1 MASFSSKSVFLYISR
16 VLLYTQKCLLHTRP
30 LLPIFNFNNLC
41 SKIRF
46 KDSKQ
51 DLPFLS
57 HLFICRILFI
67 EAYKPTINYHITDLP
82 MHHSDDIYLLK
93 SQSNQCMKTSRLKQ
107 RAKSHIWHFI
117 QFSRKW
123 TFPWLI
129 LVMRSVNYLRHMS
142 FTRKTVLVSPCVI
155 FQNMFCTERNTRRQ
169 EWNTQR
175 IRNQNTP
182 MIKSLLQPTCKKL
195 SCFRK
200 WNDSRKQYSR
210 DDSQSSMKH
219 LPNLDQENATLQIC
233 GMKA

>member
-1 MASFSSKSVFLYISR
+1 MASFSLKSGILYIFR

-30 LLPIFNFNNLC
+30 LLPTFNFNNLC

-51 DLPFLS
+51 DLPFWAICLS
-57 HLFICRILFI
+57 AKFCSQ
-67 EAYKPTINYHITDLP
+67 KPTNRPYHITDLP
-82 MHHSDDIYLLK
+82 MHHSDDICLLK
-93 SQSNQCMKTSRLKQ
+93 LQSNQCMKTSRLKQ

-129 LVMRSVNYLRHMS
+129 LVMRSVNYVRHMS

-155 FQNMFCTERNTRRQ
+155 FQNMFCTERDTRRQ

-182 MIKSLLQPTCKKL
+182 MMKSLLQPTCQK
-195 SCFRK
+195 
-200 WNDSRKQYSR
+200 
-210 DDSQSSMKH
+210 
-219 LPNLDQENATLQIC
+219 
-233 GMKA
+233 